1 MKVLVTGCRGQLGQD
16 VCKRLAALDV
26 EYDGV
31 DIDDFDLTDAE
42 ETERCVVRSRPD
54 AIIHCA
60 AYTAVDKAEEASDLC
75 FSVNEKGTFNLA
87 KAAADLGTKIVY
99 LSTDYVFDGAGS
111 LPHKEEDPTNP
122 LNVYGAS
129 KLAGERAILS
139 QTERCFI
146 VRTSWVFGIHGRNFV
161 ETMLRLGEQ
170 RDSVSVVC
178 DQIGSPTYT
187 VDLARLLCSMIFTEK
202 YGIYHA
208 ANEGF
213 CSWYDLACRTMEL
226 AGRPCRV
233 LPINSAE
240 YPTKAK
246 RPLNS
251 RLSKDKLTENGFERL
266 PPWQDA
272 LERFLKERKDF

>member
-31 DIDDFDLTDAE
+31 DIDDFDLTDAA

-99 LSTDYVFDGAGS
+99 LSTDYVFDGVGS

>member
-31 DIDDFDLTDAE
+31 DIDDFDLTDAA